1 VSNKV
6 DLLVVGEINPDLILQ
21 GRDLTPAFG
30 QAEKLVENA
39 TLTIGSSSV
48 IFACGAAKLGLKV
61 AFVGIVGDDVF
72 GRYMLD
78 EMQERGIDTASCIIS
93 KQETTG
99 FSVILSQP
107 HDRAI
112 LTHAGSMANL
122 RYEDIDQDVF
132 KHARHLHLGSFFML
146 KSLQKDVA
154 KLFSNAKAAGL
165 TTSID
170 TNYDPLETW
179 DSGFY
184 KVLEHTDVFLP
195 NETEALRITRQETIE
210 AALEKLSDIP
220 TLALKL
226 GGKGGLAKQKDKT
239 VTASPLHVNVVDT
252 TGAGDTF
259 DAGFLY
265 GYLNGWSLE
274 KSLQF
279 ACACGSLS
287 TQGIGGTAAQP
298 TLEEALTALENTSG
312 LVANEWENVS
322 TNRSANKM

>member
-1 VSNKV
+1 VSNKF

-21 GRDLTPAFG
+21 GQDVTPAFG

-39 TLTIGSSSV
+39 ALTMGSSSV
-48 IFACGAAKLGLKV
+48 IFACGAAKLGLRV

-72 GRYMLD
+72 GHYMLG
-78 EMQERGIDTASCIIS
+78 EMQERGIDTTDCIIS

-99 FSVILSQP
+99 FSVIFSQL

-112 LTHAGSMANL
+112 LTHAGSMASL
-122 RYEDIDQDVF
+122 RYADIDQNLF
-132 KHARHLHLGSFFML
+132 KHAKHLHVGSFFML

-154 KLFSNAKAAGL
+154 RLFADAKIAGL

-179 DSGFY
+179 DSGLY
-184 KVLEHTDVFLP
+184 SVLEHTDVFLP
-195 NETEALRITRQETIE
+195 NETEALRITHQQTVE

-220 TLALKL
+220 TLGVKL
-226 GGKGGLAKQKDKT
+226 GGRGGLAKQKGKT
-239 VTASPLHVNVVDT
+239 VTAPPLNVNVVDT

-265 GYLNGWSLE
+265 GYLKGWTLEQSLN
-274 KSLQF
+274 L

-287 TQGIGGTAAQP
+287 TEGVGGTAAQP
-298 TLEEALTALENTSG
+298 TLEQALAALERRQELTQ
-312 LVANEWENVS
+312 
-322 TNRSANKM
+322 RR

>member
-1 VSNKV
+1 VSSNY

-21 GRDLTPAFG
+21 GKDVTPAFG

-39 TLTIGSSSV
+39 VLTIGSSSV
-48 IFACGAAKLGLKV
+48 IFACGAAQLGLKI

-72 GRYMLD
+72 GHYMLD
-78 EMQERGIDTASCIIS
+78 EMQERGIDTANCIIS
-93 KQETTG
+93 KKETTG

-112 LTHAGSMANL
+112 LTHSGSMANL
-122 RYEDIDQDVF
+122 RYTDIDQDLF
-132 KHARHLHLGSFFML
+132 KRATHLHLGSFFML

-154 KLFSNAKAAGL
+154 KLFADAKAAGL
-165 TTSID
+165 TTSVD

-179 DSGFY
+179 DGGLH

-195 NETEALRITRQETIE
+195 NETEALQITRQKSIE
-210 AALEKLSDIP
+210 AALEQLSDIP
-220 TLALKL
+220 TLAVKL

-239 VTASPLHVNVVDT
+239 VTAPPLNVNVIDT

-265 GYLNGWSLE
+265 GYLNGWTLEQSLH
-274 KSLQF
+274 F

-287 TQGIGGTAAQP
+287 TQGVGGTAAQP
-298 TLEEALTALENTSG
+298 TLEQALKALENH
-312 LVANEWENVS
+312 
-322 TNRSANKM
+322 